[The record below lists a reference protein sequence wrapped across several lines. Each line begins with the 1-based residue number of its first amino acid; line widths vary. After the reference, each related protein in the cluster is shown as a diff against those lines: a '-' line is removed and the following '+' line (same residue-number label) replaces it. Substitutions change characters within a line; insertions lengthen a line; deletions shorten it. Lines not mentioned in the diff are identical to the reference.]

1 MKAAAARV
9 RHGTAKGIAGDGM
22 WRTLWR
28 HRALVVE
35 LARREFAGRYR
46 GSFGG
51 VAWSFAQPLFLLAV
65 YTLAFGVI
73 LKTQWGFAG
82 GTGDY
87 ALMVF
92 AGLIVFNA
100 FAECLARAPLLV
112 VANPNF
118 VKKIVFPL
126 QLLPWVLTL
135 TILLHAL
142 LAVAVWLLVYAVLH
156 GTPPATALFA
166 PLLLAALAPLLL
178 GAGWLLAAT
187 GVVVRDVGQLTGLV
201 SHALLFLTP
210 IFYSAD
216 AAPPVLR
223 ALLALNPLTFVV
235 EQMRSVLYLGR
246 APAWDGL
253 AAYVAASSLFAW
265 LALVLFLRL
274 RRGFADLV

>member
-1 MKAAAARV
+1 MASV
-9 RHGTAKGIAGDGM
+9 RHGSARELAAEGM

-28 HRALVVE
+28 HRALVAE

-51 VAWSFAQPLFLLAV
+51 VAWSFVQPLFLLAV
-65 YTLAFGVI
+65 YTLAFGVV
-73 LKTQWGFAG
+73 LKAQWGLAG

-92 AGLIVFNA
+92 AGLIVYNA

-112 VANPNF
+112 TANPNF

-126 QLLPWVLTL
+126 ELLPWVLAL

-142 LAVAVWLLVYAVLH
+142 LAVAVWLVVYAVLH
-156 GTPPATALFA
+156 GMPPATALLA
-166 PLLLAALAPLLL
+166 PLVLAALAPLLL
-178 GAGWLLAAT
+178 GTGWLLSAT
-187 GVVVRDVGQLTGLV
+187 GVAVRDVGQLTGLL

-210 IFYSAD
+210 IFYSAE

-223 ALLALNPLTFVV
+223 TLLALNPLTFVV
-235 EQMRSVLYLGR
+235 EQMRAVLYLGR
-246 APAWDGL
+246 TPAWDGL
-253 AAYVAASSLFAW
+253 ALYVILSSLFAW
-265 LALVLFLRL
+265 LALVLFRRL